1 MTSLAL
7 GKVKGN
13 VRLLMTKS
21 HPVPTSA
28 LRARAPKKYAMDGVN
43 LLAQH
48 LIDVELY
55 KQGEADSGIS
65 SEAMSAVTSFINDC
79 YQRIAAGAS
88 GPAHNKKRP
97 TVASASKAAQSSVR
111 SLMAADEPTKHVA
124 RKRARAV
131 AKPSHPEAINKAI
144 REMKYGTGKGSS
156 LDAIETYIG
165 AQYKVDAEMLAPLTT
180 SPPLPTSKSL
190 ASSSD
195 DAHKKALFRAN
206 NFVMNI
212 FTNIRFCDTESQK
225 R

>member
-1 MTSLAL
+1 MPTDCGA
-7 GKVKGN
+7 
-13 VRLLMTKS
+13 TK
-21 HPVPTSA
+21 
-28 LRARAPKKYAMDGVN
+28 KKYAMDGVN
-43 LLAQH
+43 LLLAQH

-65 SEAMSAVTSFINDC
+65 SEAMSAVTSYINDC

-111 SLMAADEPTKHVA
+111 SLMAADEPAKHVA

-180 SPPLPTSKSL
+180 SSGAKPDASAAGAKRK
-190 ASSSD
+190 ASSAAAPGPPAKMAKSSI
-195 DAHKKALFRAN
+195 AKGKKAAAA
-206 NFVMNI
+206 
-212 FTNIRFCDTESQK
+212 DK
-225 R
+225 

>member
-1 MTSLAL
+1 MPTEATD
-7 GKVKGN
+7 KTVKKSFA
-13 VRLLMTKS
+13 TK
-21 HPVPTSA
+21 
-28 LRARAPKKYAMDGVN
+28 KKYAMDGVN
-43 LLAQH
+43 LLLAQH

-88 GPAHNKKRP
+88 GPASNKKRP

-165 AQYKVDAEMLAPLTT
+165 AQYKVDT
-180 SPPLPTSKSL
+180 
-190 ASSSD
+190 
-195 DAHKKALFRAN
+195 HKKSTYSRPITPRSDFS
-206 NFVMNI
+206 V
-212 FTNIRFCDTESQK
+212 
-225 R
+225 